1 MRSAALADKIVS
13 FAEDS
18 TRSIDRAIA
27 AWPAEFKAI
36 IWDAVA
42 EIAVQRA
49 KAARDDHGGGETARA
64 IMSNI
69 ELTAL
74 PCPFCGG
81 KDVSFD
87 CNAYDTWWIMC
98 ECGVE
103 INDCSSPKHAFERWN
118 TRAPNPSGDR
128 KAENG

>member
-1 MRSAALADKIVS
+1 VAADALDAVPDTRAALRVS
-13 FAEDS
+13 GNRKE
-18 TRSIDRAIA
+18 R
-27 AWPAEFKAI
+27 
-36 IWDAVA
+36 
-42 EIAVQRA
+42 
-49 KAARDDHGGGETARA
+49 
-64 IMSNI
+64 MNNI

-103 INDCSSPKHAFERWN
+103 INDCSSPQHAFERWN
-118 TRAPNPSGDR
+118 TRVSISSGIR
-128 KAENG
+128 K